1 LATKYNPIQ
10 LFAESLQKIF
20 MLIENSVKSGR
31 TCSNILKKTNN
42 RQAQE
47 PGKNPERN
55 TLAGRKEKKKKKQRK
70 KIACKPL
77 SQVKY

>member
-31 TCSNILKKTNN
+31 TCSNIVSKTIYW
-42 RQAQE
+42 QAHE
-47 PGKNPERN
+47 PGQIPASN
-55 TLAGRKEKKKKKQRK
+55 TLAGRRAKKKKKQRK